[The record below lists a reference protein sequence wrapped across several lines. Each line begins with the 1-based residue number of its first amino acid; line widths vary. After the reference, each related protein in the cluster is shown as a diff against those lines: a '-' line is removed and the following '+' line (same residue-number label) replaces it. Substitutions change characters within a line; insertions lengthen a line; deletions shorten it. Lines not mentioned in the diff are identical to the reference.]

1 MYKIVASPPAPL
13 QLERGVK
20 WEIPHTLDV
29 KRGVREGRKNVCL
42 VRLDYGEKVATRVR
56 KIITIF

>member
-20 WEIPHTLDV
+20 CEIPHTLNV
-29 KRGVREGRKNVCL
+29 KRGVREGRKMFV
-42 VRLDYGEKVATRVR
+42 
-56 KIITIF
+56 